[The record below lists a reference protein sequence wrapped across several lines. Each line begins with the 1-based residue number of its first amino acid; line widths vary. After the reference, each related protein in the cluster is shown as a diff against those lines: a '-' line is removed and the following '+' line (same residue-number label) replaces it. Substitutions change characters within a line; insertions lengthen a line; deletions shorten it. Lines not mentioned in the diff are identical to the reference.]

1 MPQPAEAIA
10 MENPAEIATQ
20 LAVLEAPPCANAGT
34 AKQSA
39 DSAINIFLKTP
50 SKLRIVFSYEL
61 PPVGG

>member
-1 MPQPAEAIA
+1 

-20 LAVLEAPPCANAGT
+20 LVALEVPPCANAGT

-39 DSAINIFLKTP
+39 DNAINTLLKTRIR
-50 SKLRIVFSYEL
+50 LRIVFSYEM